1 MGNTNESSSQ
11 PNTNYKDS
19 KFLKM
24 PQGKK
29 FWKDL
34 SKEMI
39 PFWNWSPKPPIITI
53 HGIHALQLPDD
64 VSKAKNLCFK
74 ITFFIG
80 FMSIINIFIF
90 LTNDFSNLS
99 QSIFFLVMGVVYFGI
114 YFYMNLQV
122 ALRKEY
128 LIQYEEMT
136 ESGKLEE
143 VIQSRMSKYQKR
155 MSRKSKVGVNRQSE
169 FGGQKKQQNVMYQDD
184 LGDEPMTEG
193 PKNKRKVSMAP
204 GTVDNEED
212 ALRFTRKRRQSNAKE
227 LAAMMTMPE

>member
-1 MGNTNESSSQ
+1 MGNANESSLQ
-11 PNTNYKDS
+11 RNTNYKNS
-19 KFLKM
+19 KVPKIPQM

-53 HGIHALQLPDD
+53 L
-64 VSKAKNLCFK
+64 
-74 ITFFIG
+74 
-80 FMSIINIFIF
+80 IF
-90 LTNDFSNLS
+90 LTNTFSNLS

-136 ESGKLEE
+136 ESGRLEE

-155 MSRKSKVGVNRQSE
+155 MSRKSKVGNRQSE
-169 FGGQKKQQNVMYQDD
+169 FGGQKKPNSVMYQDNF
-184 LGDEPMTEG
+184 GDEPMTER
-193 PKNKRKVSMAP
+193 PNKRKVSMAP

-212 ALRFTRKRRQSNAKE
+212 ALRFTRKRRQSN
-227 LAAMMTMPE
+227 

>member
-1 MGNTNESSSQ
+1 MGNANESSLQ
-11 PNTNYKDS
+11 RNTNYKNS
-19 KFLKM
+19 KVPKIPQM

-90 LTNDFSNLS
+90 LTNTFSNLS

-155 MSRKSKVGVNRQSE
+155 MSRKSKVGNRQSE
-169 FGGQKKQQNVMYQDD
+169 FGGQKKQNSVMYQDNF
-184 LGDEPMTEG
+184 GDEPMTER
-193 PKNKRKVSMAP
+193 PNKRKVSMAP

-212 ALRFTRKRRQSNAKE
+212 ALRFTRKRRQSN
-227 LAAMMTMPE
+227 